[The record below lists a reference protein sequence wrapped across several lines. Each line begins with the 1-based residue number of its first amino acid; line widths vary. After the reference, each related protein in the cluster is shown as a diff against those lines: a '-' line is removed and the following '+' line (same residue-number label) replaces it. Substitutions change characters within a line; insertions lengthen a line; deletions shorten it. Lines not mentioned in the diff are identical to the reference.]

1 MDTVGGLVFFCN
13 HFEELQT
20 ALFEVEPIIN
30 NKPLTYVYQILSE
43 HVLHPVICYF
53 QTIITVR
60 NLTVLSSTTDK
71 INRISNHFLNR
82 WRHGYVV
89 SLRETQRTSKLNT
102 NSLKLMLMIL
112 Y

>member
-30 NKPLTYVYQILSE
+30 NKPLTYVYQILSK

-71 INRISNHFLNR
+71 INRIGNHFLNR